1 MCHQDVD
8 LGRAAAGRAKHDVTL
23 VGELAQR
30 GSDVIVAELV
40 FLCEIVDGR
49 RTPIGRESAIDG
61 NAELFALLR
70 RGHRQIMPDGP
81 SWAGPGLTMASAAA
95 RAQGCV

>member
-1 MCHQDVD
+1 
-8 LGRAAAGRAKHDVTL
+8 
-23 VGELAQR
+23 
-30 GSDVIVAELV
+30 
-40 FLCEIVDGR
+40 
-49 RTPIGRESAIDG
+49 
-61 NAELFALLR
+61 LFALLR